1 MKNLRHCH
9 FNITMIHA
17 NYNSIFISGP
27 SKNIFRTFFLL
38 LKFGQ
43 SNIRPCIPFNCIKLK
58 PNFIRI
64 LWVKYNYCIF
74 QLLNLEFFFLFQS
87 MQKFGHQWF
96 GRHAPWGL
104 PNCNSLNLHITIM
117 IHIIYNCI
125 SIIGSSES
133 ELYIF

>member
-1 MKNLRHCH
+1 MVIWSFYWFIYLIFKLFSNLKIMKNRRHCH

-43 SNIRPCIPFNCIKLK
+43 SNIRPCIPFNGIKLN

-74 QLLNLEFFFLFQS
+74 QLLNLNFFFCF
-87 MQKFGHQWF
+87 
-96 GRHAPWGL
+96 
-104 PNCNSLNLHITIM
+104 NLCKNLDTNVLDAMHPGVSPTVIAWI
-117 IHIIYNCI
+117 CI
-125 SIIGSSES
+125 SQ
-133 ELYIF
+133 